1 MVQSPVTK
9 IEPRIASRLSK
20 QRYQLVGEHGGVK
33 VCHWTKQ
40 SLIADRSCYKG
51 TFYGIESHGCMQM
64 APNVDFLVVMQANYA
79 SDAKLLI
86 GCQVGGRS
94 ARAAQLLAAQGYTD
108 VVNVKGGFGGHRDPA
123 TGQVVDEGWAPAGL
137 PVKSGDSDSAGYEAL
152 RTKAGGS

>member
-1 MVQSPVTK
+1 MSVKHVGVQEAHQMQS
-9 IEPRIASRLSK
+9 E
-20 QRYQLVGEHGGVK
+20 GGYTYVD
-33 VCHWTKQ
+33 V
-40 SLIADRSCYKG
+40 RSVMEFEQG
-51 TFYGIESHGCMQM
+51 HAEGAHNVPLLHRDVQTGQM

-137 PVKSGDSDSAGYEAL
+137 PVESGDSGYEAL

>member
-1 MVQSPVTK
+1 MQSEGGYTYVDVRSVMEYEQGHAEGAHNVPLLHRDVQT
-9 IEPRIASRLSK
+9 
-20 QRYQLVGEHGGVK
+20 G
-33 VCHWTKQ
+33 
-40 SLIADRSCYKG
+40 
-51 TFYGIESHGCMQM
+51 QM

-137 PVKSGDSDSAGYEAL
+137 PF
-152 RTKAGGS
+152 

>member
-9 IEPRIASRLSK
+9 IDPAIASRLSK

-64 APNVDFLVVMQANYA
+64 APNVDNATWA
-79 SDAKLLI
+79 APT
-86 GCQVGGRS
+86 VGGSLTQTRS
-94 ARAAQLLAAQGYTD
+94 TRSTTTRTSSIWSPCAGT
-108 VVNVKGGFGGHRDPA
+108 GGF
-123 TGQVVDEGWAPAGL
+123 
-137 PVKSGDSDSAGYEAL
+137 
-152 RTKAGGS
+152 